1 MEPYWLSEEH
11 AEAAGDLMAA
21 AFFTAPGLSFMFP
34 DPARRARL
42 VPPFFAAMARL
53 AVRCGEARAL
63 GEPLHAVALWM
74 SPGREHPT
82 EAEVAEAVMGA
93 AVALL
98 DEEEAGRFTVFRR
111 HFDATHE
118 RLMDGPH
125 WYLSFLAVRAGF
137 GDITIDTVRHEIHFP
152 SAREYV
158 RIQLAATPLATLMP
172 DLPHERQ
179 ARLVDAVVAE
189 VAVALHSQSRDGA
202 LVFPQECHLLSAHK
216 RGQ

>member
-1 MEPYWLSEEH
+1 MASMEPCWLSEEQ
-11 AEAAGDLMAA
+11 AEALGDLMAA

-34 DPARRARL
+34 NPARRKRL

-82 EAEVAEAVMGA
+82 QAEVAEAGMGA

-98 DEEEAGRFTVFRR
+98 DAGEAGRLKVFRG

-118 RLMDGPH
+118 RVMDRPH
-125 WYLSFLAVRAGF
+125 WYLSFLAVAPEYQGHGAGTVLMRHLL
-137 GDITIDTVRHEIHFP
+137 GRIADTGVPCYLE
-152 SAREYV
+152 SVDEAN
-158 RIQLAATPLATLMP
+158 
-172 DLPHERQ
+172 LPFYERLGL
-179 ARLVDAVVAE
+179 RVAE
-189 VAVALHSQSRDGA
+189 VGTVPGTELRTWALRRD
-202 LVFPQECHLLSAHK
+202 
-216 RGQ
+216 